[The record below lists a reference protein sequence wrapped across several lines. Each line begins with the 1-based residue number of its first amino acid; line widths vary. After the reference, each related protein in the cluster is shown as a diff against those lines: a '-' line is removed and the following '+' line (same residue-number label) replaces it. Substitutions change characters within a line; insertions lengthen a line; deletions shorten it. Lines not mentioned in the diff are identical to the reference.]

1 MRRLSRTSVERCR
14 AAMQS
19 AGMSVAL
26 PIADGGMFAAM
37 AVPKRRATYEDLMQ
51 VPDTKVAEIID
62 GELIVS
68 PRPASPH
75 AFAATRIGAALLVPF
90 DAPPGSPP
98 QPGGWWILVEPE
110 LHFGDDVLVPDWA
123 AWRRERV
130 PVFPKVAF
138 FTQAPDWV
146 CEVISPSTGRIDR
159 SRKMGAYARAG
170 VGHCWLVDPLLEVL
184 EVYRLEGG
192 RWVVVDVHAGDAVV
206 RVEPF
211 DAVELYLGRLW
222 PPA

>member
-1 MRRLSRTSVERCR
+1 ML
-14 AAMQS
+14 
-19 AGMSVAL
+19 
-26 PIADGGMFAAM
+26 AAM
-37 AVPKRRATYEDLMQ
+37 AAPKRRATYEDLMQ

-68 PRPASPH
+68 PRPASSH
-75 AFAATRIGAALLVPF
+75 ALTATRIRDVLAPF

-98 QPGGWWILVEPE
+98 QPGGWWILLEPE

-123 AWRRERV
+123 AWRRAHM

-146 CEVISPSTGRIDR
+146 CEVLSPSTGRIDR
-159 SRKMGAYARAG
+159 SRKMAAYARAG
-170 VGHCWLVDPLLEVL
+170 VGHCWLVDPLLETL

-192 RWVVVDVHAGDAVV
+192 RWVVVDTHAGDAVV

-211 DAVELYLGRLW
+211 EAAEMRLGRWW
-222 PPA
+222 PPADPSGVQG